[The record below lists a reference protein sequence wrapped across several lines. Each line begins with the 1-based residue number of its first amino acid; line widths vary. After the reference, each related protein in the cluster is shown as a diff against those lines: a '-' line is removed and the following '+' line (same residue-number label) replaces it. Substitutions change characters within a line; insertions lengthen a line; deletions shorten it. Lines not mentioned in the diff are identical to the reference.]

1 MKLREIQHSWNIDKI
16 KIYQHP
22 IGLVCEFDTDYT
34 IFLPTDLANRLAD
47 ELLDDTVQDLSVV
60 SMGCL
65 SDLIALEIVLKEK
78 PKQEPKP
85 TPRIQSYGSI
95 GGQQVKKKSAAYEGA
110 RS

>member
-1 MKLREIQHSWNIDKI
+1 MKLREIPHIWNIDKI

-22 IGLVCEFDTDYT
+22 TGLVCEFDTDYT
-34 IFLPTDLANRLAD
+34 IFLPTDLANRLPD
-47 ELLDDTVQDLSVV
+47 EILDQKVQDLSVV

-65 SDLIALEIVLKEK
+65 SELIVLEIVLKEK

-95 GGQQVKKKSAAYEGA
+95 GSQMVKKMIEAYEG
-110 RS
+110 RR